1 MIIPFEL
8 THGANEGQVVAQ
20 KSTGVQILTVSPA
33 EVKGKQ
39 AWDISYRVIRGNDSQ
54 LVTR

>member
-1 MIIPFEL
+1 
-8 THGANEGQVVAQ
+8 
-20 KSTGVQILTVSPA
+20 
-33 EVKGKQ
+33 VKGKQ